1 MKNFSISHDAHTHK
15 LYCISD
21 MPSAVIAYMSP
32 RTFERGWH
40 DNAVLN
46 TVIQT

>member
-1 MKNFSISHDAHTHK
+1 MMHIHK

-32 RTFERGWH
+32 RTFEQGWH